1 MDHEEKVVQWFNAV
15 DWIQAGSRIA
25 AILVVT
31 FLLVFIARR
40 LISGLEKF
48 TATHA
53 HDVEAQKRA
62 ATVSNVLRKLA
73 TILITGIATL
83 AIFNTLGISILPF
96 LATAG
101 VAGIAIA
108 FGAQSLVKDFFRGFF
123 LLAENQIRQGD
134 VVEVAGK
141 SGLVEDLTLRY
152 VQLRDYEGNVHYV
165 PNGEIG
171 VVTSS
176 SRTFAYAVVDVTIA
190 LDQDIAPVIDVMRE
204 TGAQLRAQLGVRRE
218 DPRRPGHRRHR
229 GLERSRH
236 HAARALQGARARAVE
251 REARIPAAA
260 QARVR
265 QGGYPAAALHRDDR
279 GARRAGAPGAGARR
293 PAAIENGVRP
303 HFLNGAD
310 PLGGRRP
317 CGSASLLASS
327 GR

>member
-1 MDHEEKVVQWFNAV
+1 MNHEEKVVQWFNAV
-15 DWIQAGSRIA
+15 DWIRAGSRIV
-25 AILVVT
+25 AILAIT
-31 FLLVFIARR
+31 FALVFVARR
-40 LISGLEKF
+40 LIMGLEKF

-53 HDVEAQKRA
+53 HDVEAKKRA

-73 TILITGIATL
+73 TILIAAIATL

-176 SRTFAYAVVDVTIA
+176 SRTYAYAVVDVIIA
-190 LDQDIAPVIDVMRE
+190 LDQDIEPVLKLMRE
-204 TGAQLRAQLGVRRE
+204 TGTQMRANSVFAVKILDDLDIAGIETWNDRGITLRARFKVRALEQSNVKRE
-218 DPRRPGHRRHR
+218 YLLRLKQAFDQADIQQPKSTVTIVENGGRT
-229 GLERSRH
+229 
-236 HAARALQGARARAVE
+236 ARATPEG
-251 REARIPAAA
+251 P
-260 QARVR
+260 
-265 QGGYPAAALHRDDR
+265 PT
-279 GARRAGAPGAGARR
+279 
-293 PAAIENGVRP
+293 
-303 HFLNGAD
+303 
-310 PLGGRRP
+310 
-317 CGSASLLASS
+317 
-327 GR
+327 

>member
-1 MDHEEKVVQWFNAV
+1 MVQEDKVVLWFSQLN
-15 DWIQAGSRIA
+15 WIQVGARIA
-25 AILVVT
+25 AILAVSFVLG
-31 FLLVFIARR
+31 FVARR

-53 HDVEAQKRA
+53 LDIESRRRA

-73 TILITGIATL
+73 TILISAIAIL

-134 VVEVAGK
+134 VVEIAGK

-165 PNGEIG
+165 PNGEIA

-176 SRTFAYAVVDVTIA
+176 SRSFAYAVVDVIIA
-190 LDQDIAPVIDVMRE
+190 LEQDIAPVLEIMRE
-204 TGAQLRAQLGVRRE
+204 TARQLRAHANFEDRILEDLEIAGVDSWNERGITLRARIKVRALEQSGVRRE
-218 DPRRPGHRRHR
+218 YLMRLKHAFDQAGIQHPR
-229 GLERSRH
+229 STMTII
-236 HAARALQGARARAVE
+236 GARPDSMA
-251 REARIPAAA
+251 PATSTAPE
-260 QARVR
+260 
-265 QGGYPAAALHRDDR
+265 GPPA
-279 GARRAGAPGAGARR
+279 
-293 PAAIENGVRP
+293 
-303 HFLNGAD
+303 
-310 PLGGRRP
+310 
-317 CGSASLLASS
+317 
-327 GR
+327 

>member
-1 MDHEEKVVQWFNAV
+1 MGHEEKVVQWFNAV

-25 AILVVT
+25 AILVVS
-31 FLLVFIARR
+31 FILVFIARR

-53 HDVEAQKRA
+53 HDVESARRA

-73 TILITGIATL
+73 TVFISAIATL

-134 VVEVAGK
+134 VVEIAGK

-190 LDQDIAPVIDVMRE
+190 LEQDIAPVIEVMRE
-204 TGAQLRAQLGVRRE
+204 TGAQLRANSQFKDKILDDLDIAGVE
-218 DPRRPGHRRHR
+218 SWNER
-229 GLERSRH
+229 GITLRARIKV
-236 HAARALQGARARAVE
+236 RALEQSGVK
-251 REARIPAAA
+251 REYLLRLKHAFDKADIQQPRSTVTI
-260 QARVR
+260 V
-265 QGGYPAAALHRDDR
+265 D
-279 GARRAGAPGAGARR
+279 PGRR
-293 PAAIENGVRP
+293 PAGTVPEGPPA
-303 HFLNGAD
+303 
-310 PLGGRRP
+310 
-317 CGSASLLASS
+317 
-327 GR
+327 

>member
-1 MDHEEKVVQWFNAV
+1 MGHEEKVVQWFNAV

-73 TILITGIATL
+73 TILITAIAML

-204 TGAQLRAQLGVRRE
+204 TGAQLRANSVFGAQ
-218 DPRRPGHRRHR
+218 DPRRPRHRRHR
-229 GLERSRH
+229 SLERARH
-236 HAARALQGARARAVE
+236 HAACALQGAGAGAVE
-251 REARIPAAA
+251 REARVSAAA
-260 QARVR
+260 QTCVR
-265 QGGYPAAALHRDDR
+265 QGGYPAAAFNRHD
-279 GARRAGAPGAGARR
+279 RRARWAGSPGASARR
-293 PAAIENGVRP
+293 PAGLGNGVRP
-303 HFLNGAD
+303 HFLEMGSD
-310 PLGGRRP
+310 PIV
-317 CGSASLLASS
+317 
-327 GR
+327 

>member
-1 MDHEEKVVQWFNAV
+1 MDRDETVVQWFNAV

-31 FLLVFIARR
+31 FILVSITRR

-53 HDVEAQKRA
+53 HDIEAQRRA

-73 TILITGIATL
+73 TILITAIATL

-134 VVEVAGK
+134 IVEVAGK
-141 SGLVEDLTLRY
+141 SGVVEDLTLRY

-176 SRTFAYAVVDVTIA
+176 SRTFAYAVVDVSIA
-190 LDQDIAPVIDVMRE
+190 LDQDVAPVLEIMRE
-204 TGAQLRAQLGVRRE
+204 TGAQLRADSTFSSKILEDLDIAGIETWNDRGITLRARLKVRAHEQANVRRE
-218 DPRRPGHRRHR
+218 YLLRLKHAFDQADIQQPRSTVTFMER
-229 GLERSRH
+229 GGMPTS
-236 HAARALQGARARAVE
+236 Q
-251 REARIPAAA
+251 PAPEGPP
-260 QARVR
+260 Q
-265 QGGYPAAALHRDDR
+265 
-279 GARRAGAPGAGARR
+279 
-293 PAAIENGVRP
+293 
-303 HFLNGAD
+303 
-310 PLGGRRP
+310 
-317 CGSASLLASS
+317 
-327 GR
+327 

>member
-1 MDHEEKVVQWFNAV
+1 MRHEERVVQWFNAV

-25 AILVVT
+25 AILVVS
-31 FLLVFIARR
+31 FLLVAIARR

-53 HDVEAQKRA
+53 HDVEARKRA

-73 TILITGIATL
+73 SFFIIGIATL

-134 VVEVAGK
+134 VVEIAGK

-152 VQLRDYEGNVHYV
+152 VQLRDYEGNVHFV

-171 VVTSS
+171 VVTSA
-176 SRTFAYAVVDVTIA
+176 SRTFAYAVIDVTIA
-190 LDQDIAPVIDVMRE
+190 LDQEIAPVIDLMRE
-204 TGAQLRAQLGVRRE
+204 TGRQLRASAE
-218 DPRRPGHRRHR
+218 FAAKI
-229 GLERSRH
+229 LEEIDI
-236 HAARALQGARARAVE
+236 AGIE
-251 REARIPAAA
+251 TWN
-260 QARVR
+260 
-265 QGGYPAAALHRDDR
+265 DR
-279 GARRAGAPGAGARR
+279 GITLRGRFKVQALEQANVKREYLMRLKHAFDKADIQQPRSTVTLIEGAPR
-293 PAAIENGVRP
+293 PAPEGP
-303 HFLNGAD
+303 PGK
-310 PLGGRRP
+310 
-317 CGSASLLASS
+317 
-327 GR
+327 

>member
-1 MDHEEKVVQWFNAV
+1 MDHEQKVVQWFNAM

-25 AILVVT
+25 AILVIT
-31 FLLVFIARR
+31 FILVFLARR

-53 HDVEAQKRA
+53 HDVEAQRRA

-73 TILITGIATL
+73 SILIGVIATL
-83 AIFNTLGISILPF
+83 AVFNTLGISILPF

-134 VVEVAGK
+134 VVEIAGK

-176 SRTFAYAVVDVTIA
+176 SRSFAYAVVDVTIA
-190 LDQDIAPVIDVMRE
+190 LDQDIQPVIGIMTEVGTGMRAHSLWSGKILDDLDIAGIE
-204 TGAQLRAQLGVRRE
+204 AWNDRGITLRARFKV
-218 DPRRPGHRRHR
+218 
-229 GLERSRH
+229 
-236 HAARALQGARARAVE
+236 RALEQSNVK
-251 REARIPAAA
+251 REFLLRLKHAFDQADIQQPRSTVTMIAGGSDPKTPEGPPA
-260 QARVR
+260 
-265 QGGYPAAALHRDDR
+265 
-279 GARRAGAPGAGARR
+279 
-293 PAAIENGVRP
+293 
-303 HFLNGAD
+303 
-310 PLGGRRP
+310 
-317 CGSASLLASS
+317 
-327 GR
+327 

>member
-1 MDHEEKVVQWFNAV
+1 MEHEQKVVAWFNAV

-25 AILVVT
+25 AILAVSA
-31 FLLVFIARR
+31 LLVFIARR

-53 HDVEAQKRA
+53 HDVEAKKRA

-73 TILITGIATL
+73 TIFISGIALL

-101 VAGIAIA
+101 VAGIAVA

-134 VVEVAGK
+134 VVTIAGK

-165 PNGEIG
+165 PNGEIA

-176 SRTFAYAVVDVTIA
+176 SRSFAFAVVDVTIA
-190 LDQDIAPVIDVMRE
+190 LEQEIAPVIEVMRE
-204 TGAQLRAQLGVRRE
+204 TGVQLRNSSVFKDKILDDLDIAGIESWTSAGITLRARMKV
-218 DPRRPGHRRHR
+218 
-229 GLERSRH
+229 
-236 HAARALQGARARAVE
+236 RALEQSNVK
-251 REARIPAAA
+251 REYLMRLKHAFDKAGIQQPSSTMRL
-260 QARVR
+260 V
-265 QGGYPAAALHRDDR
+265 
-279 GARRAGAPGAGARR
+279 GAPEAFN
-293 PAAIENGVRP
+293 PAPVPEGP
-303 HFLNGAD
+303 
-310 PLGGRRP
+310 PK
-317 CGSASLLASS
+317 
-327 GR
+327 

>member
-1 MDHEEKVVQWFNAV
+1 MKQEEQVVQWFNTI

-53 HDVEAQKRA
+53 HDIEARRRA

-73 TILITGIATL
+73 TILISALAVL

-134 VVEVAGK
+134 VVEIAGK

-176 SRTFAYAVVDVTIA
+176 SRTFAYAVVDVVIA
-190 LDQDIAPVIDVMRE
+190 LEQDIAPVIDVMRDV
-204 TGAQLRAQLGVRRE
+204 GAQLRAHPLFAPKILDDLDIAGVEAWNERGITLRARIKVQALEQSGIRRE
-218 DPRRPGHRRHR
+218 YLMRLKHAFDQADIQQPRTTLTLVGEMPN
-229 GLERSRH
+229 
-236 HAARALQGARARAVE
+236 
-251 REARIPAAA
+251 
-260 QARVR
+260 
-265 QGGYPAAALHRDDR
+265 
-279 GARRAGAPGAGARR
+279 APTKAPEG
-293 PAAIENGVRP
+293 PP
-303 HFLNGAD
+303 Q
-310 PLGGRRP
+310 
-317 CGSASLLASS
+317 
-327 GR
+327 

>member
-1 MDHEEKVVQWFNAV
+1 MTHEEGVMKWFNAV

-25 AILVVT
+25 AILAAS
-31 FLLVFIARR
+31 FLLIFIARR

-53 HDVEAQKRA
+53 HDIEARKRA
-62 ATVSNVLRKLA
+62 ATLSNVLRKLA
-73 TILITGIATL
+73 AIFIVVLATL

-134 VVEVAGK
+134 VVEIAGK

-171 VVTSS
+171 VVTSA
-176 SRTFAYAVVDVTIA
+176 SRTFAYAVIDVTIA
-190 LDQDIAPVIDVMRE
+190 LDQDIAPVIDLIRE
-204 TGAQLRAQLGVRRE
+204 TGKQLRTDPEFKAKILEDIDIAGIETWNDRGITLRGRFKVQALEQSNVKRE
-218 DPRRPGHRRHR
+218 YLMR
-229 GLERSRH
+229 LK
-236 HAARALQGARARAVE
+236 HAFDKAD
-251 REARIPAAA
+251 
-260 QARVR
+260 VR
-265 QGGYPAAALHRDDR
+265 QPRSTVTFIEGLPRAAPE
-279 GARRAGAPGAGARR
+279 GP
-293 PAAIENGVRP
+293 PKT
-303 HFLNGAD
+303 
-310 PLGGRRP
+310 
-317 CGSASLLASS
+317 
-327 GR
+327 

>member
-1 MDHEEKVVQWFNAV
+1 MNHEEKVLQWFNAV

-25 AILVVT
+25 AILLITV
-31 FLLVFIARR
+31 LLVFIARR
-40 LISGLEKF
+40 LIAGLEKF

-53 HDVEAQKRA
+53 HDIEAKRRA

-73 TILITGIATL
+73 TILISAIATL

-176 SRTFAYAVVDVTIA
+176 SRTYAYAVVDVTIA
-190 LDQDIAPVIDVMRE
+190 LDQEIAPVIDLLRD
-204 TGAQLRAQLGVRRE
+204 TGAALRANSVFGPNILDDLDIAGIEAWNDRGITLRARFKVRALEQSNVKREFLMRLKHAFDRAGVRQ
-218 DPRRPGHRRHR
+218 PRSTMT
-229 GLERSRH
+229 L
-236 HAARALQGARARAVE
+236 VE
-251 REARIPAAA
+251 RGEPNVRAPVPEGPPA
-260 QARVR
+260 
-265 QGGYPAAALHRDDR
+265 
-279 GARRAGAPGAGARR
+279 
-293 PAAIENGVRP
+293 
-303 HFLNGAD
+303 
-310 PLGGRRP
+310 
-317 CGSASLLASS
+317 
-327 GR
+327 

>member
-25 AILVVT
+25 VILIVT
-31 FLLVFIARR
+31 FLLIAVARR
-40 LISGLEKF
+40 LITGLEKF
-48 TATHA
+48 TASHA
-53 HDVEAQKRA
+53 HDIEAKKRA
-62 ATVSNVLRKLA
+62 ATLSGVLRKLA
-73 TILITGIATL
+73 SIFIGVIATL

-134 VVEVAGK
+134 VVEIAGK

-176 SRTFAYAVVDVTIA
+176 SRTFAFAVVDVTIA
-190 LDQDIAPVIDVMRE
+190 LEQDIQPVLDLMRA
-204 TGAQLRAQLGVRRE
+204 TGTEMRAHSLWGDKILDDLDIAGIESWSDRGITLRARMKV
-218 DPRRPGHRRHR
+218 
-229 GLERSRH
+229 
-236 HAARALQGARARAVE
+236 RALEQSNVKREFLMRLKQAFDKHDIQQPRSMVTLVNAPARSPTPE
-251 REARIPAAA
+251 GPPA
-260 QARVR
+260 
-265 QGGYPAAALHRDDR
+265 
-279 GARRAGAPGAGARR
+279 
-293 PAAIENGVRP
+293 
-303 HFLNGAD
+303 
-310 PLGGRRP
+310 
-317 CGSASLLASS
+317 
-327 GR
+327 

>member
-1 MDHEEKVVQWFNAV
+1 VRVLTGAGMKHEERVVQWFNAV

-25 AILVVT
+25 AILVVS

-53 HDVEAQKRA
+53 HDDEARKRA

-73 TILITGIATL
+73 SFFIVGIATL

-134 VVEVAGK
+134 VVEIAGK

-176 SRTFAYAVVDVTIA
+176 SRTFAYAVIDVSIA
-190 LDQDIAPVIDVMRE
+190 LDQEIAPVIDLMRS
-204 TGAQLRAQLGVRRE
+204 TGKQLRSTPEFHAKILEDIDIAGIETWNDRGITLRGRFKVQALEQSNVRRE
-218 DPRRPGHRRHR
+218 YLMRLKHAFDKADIQQPRSTVTFIEGMP
-229 GLERSRH
+229 
-236 HAARALQGARARAVE
+236 
-251 REARIPAAA
+251 
-260 QARVR
+260 
-265 QGGYPAAALHRDDR
+265 
-279 GARRAGAPGAGARR
+279 R
-293 PAAIENGVRP
+293 PAPEGPPAK
-303 HFLNGAD
+303 
-310 PLGGRRP
+310 
-317 CGSASLLASS
+317 
-327 GR
+327 

>member
-1 MDHEEKVVQWFNAV
+1 MRHEEKVVQWFNAV

-25 AILVVT
+25 AILAVS
-31 FLLVFIARR
+31 FLLVFVARR

-73 TILITGIATL
+73 TIFISAIAVL

-134 VVEVAGK
+134 VVEIAGK

-165 PNGEIG
+165 PNGEIA

-176 SRTFAYAVVDVTIA
+176 SRTFAYAVVDVIIA
-190 LDQDIAPVIDVMRE
+190 LEQDIAPVLDAMRE
-204 TGAQLRAQLGVRRE
+204 VGAQMRSHAVFGPKILEDLDIAGVESWNERGITLRARIKV
-218 DPRRPGHRRHR
+218 
-229 GLERSRH
+229 
-236 HAARALQGARARAVE
+236 RALEQANVKREYLMRLKHAFDKADIQQPRSMVTIMERAV
-251 REARIPAAA
+251 APAATPE
-260 QARVR
+260 
-265 QGGYPAAALHRDDR
+265 GP
-279 GARRAGAPGAGARR
+279 PK
-293 PAAIENGVRP
+293 
-303 HFLNGAD
+303 
-310 PLGGRRP
+310 
-317 CGSASLLASS
+317 
-327 GR
+327 

>member
-1 MDHEEKVVQWFNAV
+1 MGHEEKVVQWFNAV

-25 AILVVT
+25 VILVVT
-31 FLLVFIARR
+31 FILITIARR
-40 LISGLEKF
+40 LITGLEKF

-53 HDVEAQKRA
+53 HDVEAQRRA

-73 TILITGIATL
+73 SIFIGIIATL

-108 FGAQSLVKDFFRGFF
+108 FGAQTLVKDFFRGFF

-134 VVEVAGK
+134 VVEIAGK

-176 SRTFAYAVVDVTIA
+176 SRTFAFAVVDISIA
-190 LDQDIAPVIDVMRE
+190 LEQDVQPVLELMRE
-204 TGAQLRAQLGVRRE
+204 TAAAMRAHSTWKQKILDDLDIAGIESWSDRGITLRARMKVRALEQSNVRRE
-218 DPRRPGHRRHR
+218 FLMRLKQAFDQHDIQQPKSTVMLLG
-229 GLERSRH
+229 S
-236 HAARALQGARARAVE
+236 
-251 REARIPAAA
+251 PAGKTATPE
-260 QARVR
+260 
-265 QGGYPAAALHRDDR
+265 GP
-279 GARRAGAPGAGARR
+279 P
-293 PAAIENGVRP
+293 
-303 HFLNGAD
+303 
-310 PLGGRRP
+310 
-317 CGSASLLASS
+317 S
-327 GR
+327 

>member
-1 MDHEEKVVQWFNAV
+1 MDHEQQVVQWFNAM
-15 DWIQAGSRIA
+15 DWIQVGSRIA
-25 AILVVT
+25 AILT
-31 FLLVFIARR
+31 ISFILVFIARR

-53 HDVEAQKRA
+53 LDVEARKRA

-73 TILITGIATL
+73 TILITALAVL

-190 LDQDIAPVIDVMRE
+190 LDQDIAPVIDLMRE
-204 TGAQLRAQLGVRRE
+204 TGAQLRANSVFGEKILEDLDIAGIESWNERGITLRARIKVRALEQSNVKRE
-218 DPRRPGHRRHR
+218 YLLRLKQAFDKADIQQPRSTMTII
-229 GLERSRH
+229 ERS
-236 HAARALQGARARAVE
+236 LGARPPVPE
-251 REARIPAAA
+251 GP
-260 QARVR
+260 
-265 QGGYPAAALHRDDR
+265 PT
-279 GARRAGAPGAGARR
+279 
-293 PAAIENGVRP
+293 
-303 HFLNGAD
+303 
-310 PLGGRRP
+310 
-317 CGSASLLASS
+317 
-327 GR
+327 

>member
-1 MDHEEKVVQWFNAV
+1 MDQEVRVVKWFNAV

-31 FLLVFIARR
+31 FILVFIARR

-53 HDVEAQKRA
+53 HDTEAQRRA

-73 TILITGIATL
+73 TILISVLATL

-152 VQLRDYEGNVHYV
+152 VQLRDYSGNVHYV

-176 SRTFAYAVVDVTIA
+176 SRTFAYAVVDVIIA
-190 LDQDIAPVIDVMRE
+190 LEQDIAPVIEVMRE
-204 TGAQLRAQLGVRRE
+204 TGVQLRANSVFGPRILEDLEIAGIETWNDHGITLRARIKVRALEQANVRRE
-218 DPRRPGHRRHR
+218 YLMRLKFAFDKAHIQQPR
-229 GLERSRH
+229 STVTI
-236 HAARALQGARARAVE
+236 VE
-251 REARIPAAA
+251 RAPA
-260 QARVR
+260 VR
-265 QGGYPAAALHRDDR
+265 SPEPEGPPQ
-279 GARRAGAPGAGARR
+279 
-293 PAAIENGVRP
+293 
-303 HFLNGAD
+303 
-310 PLGGRRP
+310 
-317 CGSASLLASS
+317 
-327 GR
+327 